1 MNLENKDSALVSIVV
16 ITYNS
21 SDFVLETLESAKAQ
35 TYKNVEL
42 IISDDCS
49 KDNTIQICRDW
60 LEKNSKRFVSTKL
73 LEAPVNTGISAN
85 CNRGL
90 NAASGEWLKF
100 IAGDDIL
107 FTSAIEDLKQF
118 VRANKN
124 GEELSFLYGGCQ
136 FILDGK
142 LDKEMQIPS
151 TAFQQMNAYEQYLS
165 LLLNGNNIHGPTAF
179 FNRKKMKE
187 LSGFDESIPFSEDWP
202 LFIKA
207 TKNRNKLFFLNKSVA
222 GYRIHDKGIFSKTKM
237 GLTYDSK
244 LNQSVNLIRKKYVIP
259 NLLSEKFYSNAFHTW
274 VIYKKETQ
282 KNRVFKHLYQSLLL
296 LSPQFYKNKFGNSKT
311 S

>member
-1 MNLENKDSALVSIVV
+1 MNFENNNSPLVSIVV

-21 SDFVLETLESAKAQ
+21 SDFILETLESAKAQ
-35 TYKNVEL
+35 TYKNLEL

-49 KDNTIQICRDW
+49 KDNTIKICRDC
-60 LEKNSKRFVSTKL
+60 LKKNKKRFMNTEL
-73 LEAPVNTGISAN
+73 LESLVNTGISAN
-85 CNRGL
+85 CNRGFY
-90 NAASGEWLKF
+90 AANGEWLKL

-107 FTSAIEDLKQF
+107 FPSAIEDLKSF
-118 VRANKN
+118 IRTNKN
-124 GEELSFLYGGCQ
+124 GEDLNFLYGGCQ

-142 LDKEMQIPS
+142 LDKEMQIP
-151 TAFQQMNAYEQYLS
+151 APDFQNMNAREQYLS

-187 LSGFDESIPFSEDWP
+187 LNGFDESIPFSEDWP

-207 TKNRNKLFFLNKSVA
+207 TKNRNKLFFMNKSIA

-244 LNQSVNLIRKKYVIP
+244 LNKSVNLIRKKYVIP
-259 NLLSEKFYSNAFHTW
+259 NLLSEKLYAKAFHTW
-274 VIYKKETQ
+274 IIYKKETQ
-282 KNRVFKHLYQSLLL
+282 KNRTSKYLYKALLL
-296 LSPQFYKNKFGNSKT
+296 LSPQFYRNKFGNSKIF
-311 S
+311 